1 MIPARA
7 QRTWRFVAP
16 LLICAVTFAV
26 YANSLQGEFVFD
38 DLHSIVESPHVRRLW
53 PLSSA
58 MSGEP
63 GSTVSGRPIPAL
75 TFALNYAA
83 GGLDVFGYHLV
94 NVALHALAALA
105 LLGLVRVTL
114 ERASSAHL
122 HAAASPLAFVVALLW
137 ALHPLHTDALN
148 HVSYRT
154 ETMMALFYLAT
165 LYFAARGFAASAS
178 RGWLAAAVTAAF
190 LAMGSKEAA
199 VSLPLVVLLY
209 ERQFFSGS
217 FAASLRR
224 RGFYA
229 ALASSW
235 VLLALLVAAG
245 DRGTTVGFEVE
256 EVSSLDYLRTQARG
270 LWLYLRLAAWPQPL
284 VFDYYGLPLA
294 TTWGEVWLQGLGILA
309 LFAWT
314 MTGIVRRQAWSVAA
328 LAVFAVLAPSSSF
341 IPLAGE
347 ILAEHRMVLP
357 LAALLAL
364 VVVGSY
370 RLAPRPLL
378 WAPLALATLVGY
390 AALTHARNEDY
401 QTQERIWQVT
411 VDQRPDNARALNNLF
426 KPLIERGAV
435 EEAGAVLERSLEL
448 RPKSV
453 RAWNNL
459 GVLRSEQG
467 LDDEAE
473 RAFLQ
478 SLELRPTH
486 ESTHYNLAQFYASR
500 DRWEDALEHYGFV
513 ARESASPARGYL
525 GLGQAYLRLGRTGE
539 ALTALRRALES
550 DPRSWGAVRL
560 VAWILATSKDDSLR
574 DGPEALRLAS
584 ALCASTPQLIP
595 RQEEIL
601 AAALAEN
608 GRFQEALDV
617 SKEAERVARERGEG
631 QVARSIRIRA
641 QLYARGSPYRE

>member
-1 MIPARA
+1 MTTASPPRA
-7 QRTWRFVAP
+7 WRFVAP

-26 YANSLQGEFVFD
+26 YSNSLRGEFVFD
-38 DLHSIVESPHVRRLW
+38 DLHSIVESPHIRSLW
-53 PLSSA
+53 PLSSS

-63 GSTVSGRPIPAL
+63 GSTVSGRPIPAFS
-75 TFALNYAA
+75 FALNYAA

-105 LLGLVRVTL
+105 LFGLVRRTL
-114 ERASSAHL
+114 ERSPQ
-122 HAAASPLAFVVALLW
+122 AALARATDALAFVVALLW

-154 ETMMALFYLAT
+154 ETMMALFYLAA
-165 LYFAARGFAASAS
+165 LYCAARGFSAGAPK
-178 RGWLAAAVTAAF
+178 GWLAAAVACTF

-209 ERQFFSGS
+209 ERQFFAGS
-217 FAASLRR
+217 FAACLRR
-224 RGFYA
+224 RGFYVSLA
-229 ALASSW
+229 ASW
-235 VLLALLVAAG
+235 LLLVVLVSSG

-270 LWLYLRLAAWPQPL
+270 LLLYLRLAAWPSPL
-284 VFDYYGLPLA
+284 VFDYYGVPLA
-294 TTWGEVWLQGLGILA
+294 TSWGEVWVQGLLILSA
-309 LFAWT
+309 F
-314 MTGIVRRQAWSVAA
+314 AWSVFGVVRRKAWSVPA

-347 ILAEHRMVLP
+347 VLAEHRMVLP
-357 LAALLAL
+357 LAALSAL
-364 VVVGSY
+364 VVVGCY

-378 WAPLALATLVGY
+378 WAPLGLAIAVGY

-401 QTQERIWQVT
+401 RTQESIWQVT

-435 EEAGAVLERSLEL
+435 AEASAVLERSLEL

-467 LDDEAE
+467 QFDEAE
-473 RAFLQ
+473 QAFLQ

-525 GLGQAYLRLGRTGE
+525 GLGQAYLRLERRAD
-539 ALTALRRALES
+539 ALVALRRALES
-550 DPRSWGAVRL
+550 EPRNWGAVRL

-574 DGPEALRLAS
+574 DGPEALRLAT
-584 ALCASTPQLIP
+584 ALCASTPQLVP

-608 GRFQEALDV
+608 GRFQEALEV
-617 SKEAERVARERGEG
+617 SEQAERVARERGEA
-631 QVARSIRIRA
+631 QVARSIRVRA
-641 QLYARGSPYRE
+641 RAYASGRAYRE

>member
-1 MIPARA
+1 MTSARA
-7 QRTWRFVAP
+7 QGVWRLVAP
-16 LLICAVTFAV
+16 ILICALTLAV
-26 YANSLQGEFVFD
+26 YANSLHGEFVFD

-53 PLSSA
+53 PLPYA

-75 TFALNYAA
+75 TFALNFAA

-94 NVALHALAALA
+94 NVLVHALAALA

-114 ERASSAHL
+114 ERSTSETLSSA
-122 HAAASPLAFVVALLW
+122 ARPLAFVAALLW

-154 ETMMALFYLAT
+154 ETMMALFYLST
-165 LYFAARGFAASAS
+165 LYFAARAFGSSSPRGWFAAAI
-178 RGWLAAAVTAAF
+178 GCCY

-209 ERQFFSGS
+209 DRQFFAGS
-217 FAASLRR
+217 IPASLRR
-224 RGFYA
+224 KGIHA
-229 ALASSW
+229 GLASSW
-235 VLLALLVAAG
+235 LLLVLLVASG

-270 LWLYLRLAAWPQPL
+270 LWMYLRLAAWPDPL
-284 VFDYYGLPLA
+284 VFDYYGTPLA
-294 TTWGEVWLQGLGILA
+294 TSWKEVWLEGLGILA

-314 MTGIVRRQAWSVAA
+314 VRGVVRREAWSVPA
-328 LAVFAVLAPSSSF
+328 LAIFAVLAPSSSF

-347 ILAEHRMVLP
+347 VLAEHRMVLP
-357 LAALLAL
+357 LAALLSLL
-364 VVVGSY
+364 VVGCY

-378 WAPLALATLVGY
+378 WGPLVLATTVGY
-390 AALTHARNEDY
+390 AALTHARNEDFA
-401 QTQERIWQVT
+401 TQESIWQVT

-435 EEAGAVLERSLEL
+435 EEASAVLERSLEL
-448 RPKSV
+448 RPNSV

-467 LDDEAE
+467 LSDEAE
-473 RAFLQ
+473 QAFLR
-478 SLELRPTH
+478 SLEIRPSH
-486 ESTHYNLAQFYASR
+486 ESTHYNLAQFYAAR
-500 DRWEDALEHYGFV
+500 DRWGDALEHYGFV

-525 GLGQAYLRLGRTGE
+525 GMGQAYLRLGRASE
-539 ALTALRRALES
+539 ALVALKRAMEA
-550 DPRSWGAVRL
+550 DPRAWGAVRL

-574 DGPEALRLAS
+574 DGPEALRLAT
-584 ALCASTPQLIP
+584 ALCASSPGVVP

-608 GRFQEALDV
+608 GRFQDALDV
-617 SKEAERVARERGEG
+617 SKEAERVAREHGEG
-631 QVARSIRIRA
+631 QLARSIRIRA
-641 QLYARGSPYRE
+641 QLYASGTPYRE